1 MSAGS
6 VDIPVKIIEGN
17 DTLVML
23 ARIVNA
29 LEGTGRAADT
39 AAPKARSLGASLSG
53 VGEAARHVNE
63 IREAVVSFGEGLVAA
78 AETALPGAPLYTV
91 GKRSFSAEFYA
102 RGQAKTIDANAFPQ
116 IAAGAAAA
124 FSVPPDMAP
133 LAEKLG
139 LQNLGAYGRHVLFLG
154 PSKSE
159 MN

>member
-1 MSAGS
+1 MLFTALAGMA
-6 VDIPVKIIEGN
+6 VF
-17 DTLVML
+17 
-23 ARIVNA
+23 
-29 LEGTGRAADT
+29 
-39 AAPKARSLGASLSG
+39 APAQIHLKSDK
-53 VGEAARHVNE
+53 
-63 IREAVVSFGEGLVAA
+63 GLVAA

-116 IAAGAAAA
+116 IAAGAPAA